1 MFGPALYVKS
11 LVVFEVTSSERLLN
25 VNVFVL
31 LLAFEY
37 ACHVVCTGVLCERF
51 FCWDDTSP
59 VTTLFTTLVSG

>member
-1 MFGPALYVKS
+1 MFEHALYVKS
-11 LVVFEVTSSERLLN
+11 LVVFEVTLYERLLN

-31 LLAFEY
+31 RVAFEY

-59 VTTLFTTLVSG
+59 VTTLFTTLVGG